1 MLMLISACNTTGGSL
16 CRQRRLITL
25 VFFAFFL
32 AIFFPMEYAHAASSG
47 TDLRGTWEFSF
58 GCSNGGFYSGTLTI
72 DKKQNTSSYT
82 GKLQIKRDGTP
93 KSAEE
98 DAVISVKGNDVS
110 IRCNVLSSTG
120 GPWSNDD
127 FDLTLEG
134 NVMVGNLRSTHS
146 NSTTDTGNPTFR
158 RVSKGLQ

>member
-1 MLMLISACNTTGGSL
+1 MLMLISAYNTTRRSL
-16 CRQRRLITL
+16 CGRRRLITL
-25 VFFAFFL
+25 VFLAFFL
-32 AIFFPMEYAHAASSG
+32 ATFLPMEYTHAASSG

-82 GKLQIKRDGTP
+82 GKLRIKRDGTP

-98 DAVISVKGNDVS
+98 DAVISINENDVS
-110 IRCNVLSSTG
+110 IKCNVISSTG

-127 FDLTLEG
+127 FDLTLER
-134 NVMVGNLRSTHS
+134 NVMVGNLKSTHP

-158 RVSKGLQ
+158 RVSK